1 MSIDKQEERKP
12 HSLCIDNRNR
22 CNITGIKKV
31 ITANENTITM
41 QSHCGLMTITG
52 ANLKLTAFSE
62 SNETVAFVGEINS
75 IKYGEK
81 TSALKKIFK

>member
-1 MSIDKQEERKP
+1 MSIDKQEERKN
-12 HSLCIDNRNR
+12 HNLTIDNRNR

-31 ITANENTITM
+31 ITANENVITM
-41 QSHCGLMTITG
+41 QSHCGMMTIMGT
-52 ANLKLTAFSE
+52 NLKLTSFSE